1 MYRPITHIVV
11 SFLALFLAF
20 SAAYVFS
27 ERDEVKTLF
36 YGPSSILT
44 IPPNTNTTIP
54 LAGVFDRREPEKRLT
69 VHFSDAGFGD
79 QSSSIQQPT
88 FYSLGT
94 SLSVAAQVN
103 KSAFMLLEEVDF
115 MSFPLN
121 RTIYAAAFHSSNFP
135 LDKPEVRETATIES
149 GMELNMFYQLKIGNY
164 ETFLTNQT
172 GPLHFTIQRTDR
184 SLEVALGTALVPWDP
199 PRYSVAVT
207 FTRQPNLYLVAVLL
221 IVDAALITTYSVMK
235 WKWALGRKIPN
246 TA

>member
-88 FYSLGT
+88 SYSLGT

-121 RTIYAAAFHSSNFP
+121 RTVYAVAFHSSDFTS
-135 LDKPEVRETATIES
+135 DKPAIRETATIQS
-149 GMELNMFYQLKIGNY
+149 GIELNMFYQLKIGNY

-172 GPLHFTIQRTDR
+172 GSLHFTIQRTNR
-184 SLEVALGTALVPWDP
+184 TLEVVLGTADYWWDP
-199 PRYSVAVT
+199 PRYTVTVT
-207 FTRQPNLYLVAVLL
+207 FTKQPNLSVVAALL
-221 IVDAALITTYSVMK
+221 IVDAALITTYSLMK
-235 WKWALGRKIPN
+235 WKWALGRKISN